1 MRPLAT
7 EFKKDGFDHKVIRRE
22 NMVALVEKK
31 HRDHSLPSYE
41 VVRIQT
47 HEGYEIMGRYV
58 EPSEF
63 MPRTAEWGIHGFT
76 YTDLEDAEKKFKS
89 MLKSKPSTMKPLE

>member
-7 EFKKDGFDHKVIRRE
+7 QFKKDGFDHKVIRRE
-22 NMVALVEKK
+22 KMIAIVEKTHK
-31 HRDHSLPSYE
+31 DCTTPSYE
-41 VVRIQT
+41 VVRVQT
-47 HEGYEIMGRYV
+47 HQGYEIMGRVV

-76 YTDLEDAEKKFKS
+76 YMDLESAEKKFRQ
-89 MLKSKPSTMKPLE
+89 MLWAKMPDTTAE